1 MPEKLQMLLTAHY
14 LLPALACAGA
24 VWMLYEY
31 ARPRKHRLA
40 AVLCGTCS
48 GIAALVLLHCYGGAF
63 GFEPALSILNLGVSA
78 VAGVPGVLLLLVL
91 ERMRL

>member
-1 MPEKLQMLLTAHY
+1 MLLTAHY

-48 GIAALVLLHCYGGAF
+48 GLAALLLLHRYGGAL
-63 GFEPALSILNLGVSA
+63 GFEPVLNVLNLGVSA
-78 VAGVPGVLLLLVL
+78 VAGIPGVLLLMLL
-91 ERMRL
+91 ERLRL